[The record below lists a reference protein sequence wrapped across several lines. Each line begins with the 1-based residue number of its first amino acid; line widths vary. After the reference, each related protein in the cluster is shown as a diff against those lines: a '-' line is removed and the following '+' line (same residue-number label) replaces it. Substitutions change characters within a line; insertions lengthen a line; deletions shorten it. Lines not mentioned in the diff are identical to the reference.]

1 MSRGTT
7 LVHER
12 GDSDQKKKKKGKT
25 EKPTTTKIQLQGQHM
40 LYMTFGRE
48 ENLHTEILVGLNL

>member
-25 EKPTTTKIQLQGQHM
+25 EKPTTTKI
-40 LYMTFGRE
+40 
-48 ENLHTEILVGLNL
+48 